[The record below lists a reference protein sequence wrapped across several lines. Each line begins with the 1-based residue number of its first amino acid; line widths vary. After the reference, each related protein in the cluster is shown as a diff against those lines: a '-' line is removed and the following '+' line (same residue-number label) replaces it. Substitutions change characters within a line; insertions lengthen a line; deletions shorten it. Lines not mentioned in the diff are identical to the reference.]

1 MIYEPELETLPR
13 KQLRALQTEHLRAL
27 LAHVKERAPL
37 YRERLADVEP
47 GDIASVDDL
56 GRLPF
61 TRKDDLRESILT
73 AGMASDQKETIRDL
87 CRSRSTNRSSCA
99 TSATTSRGT
108 ASSPSLLAGS
118 ERTSSSRSG

>member
-1 MIYEPELETLPR
+1 VIYEPELETLPR

-61 TRKDDLRESILT
+61 TRKDDLRESIGCSLSVVCVYSDKEPRSEGGKFQRVLERLT
-73 AGMASDQKETIRDL
+73 FA
-87 CRSRSTNRSSCA
+87 
-99 TSATTSRGT
+99 
-108 ASSPSLLAGS
+108 
-118 ERTSSSRSG
+118 

>member
-1 MIYEPELETLPR
+1 VIYEPELETLPR

-61 TRKDDLRESILT
+61 TRKDDLRESIGCSLSVACWHPGT
-73 AGMASDQKETIRDL
+73 VP
-87 CRSRSTNRSSCA
+87 RSEGGKFQRVLDR
-99 TSATTSRGT
+99 
-108 ASSPSLLAGS
+108 
-118 ERTSSSRSG
+118 RTFA